1 MFITNNTGRRFFL
14 RILKPNSAFC
24 SRNIFPLV
32 AHQREQKL
40 VTLSTNKK
48 TKISKNIMPEPWGN
62 QVYNKSY
69 YQIEGN
75 GHKIFLSYQVL
86 NHRSINYLIKCRI
99 TACEHLCMHGTEL
112 VLKQKQTRTTFTVI
126 RGDATEQLITVASC
140 FLHIHIRY

>member
-32 AHQREQKL
+32 AHKREQKL
-40 VTLSTNKK
+40 VTVSTNKK

-62 QVYNKSY
+62 QVYNKLY

-75 GHKIFLSYQVL
+75 GHKIFLSY
-86 NHRSINYLIKCRI
+86 
-99 TACEHLCMHGTEL
+99 
-112 VLKQKQTRTTFTVI
+112 
-126 RGDATEQLITVASC
+126 
-140 FLHIHIRY
+140 